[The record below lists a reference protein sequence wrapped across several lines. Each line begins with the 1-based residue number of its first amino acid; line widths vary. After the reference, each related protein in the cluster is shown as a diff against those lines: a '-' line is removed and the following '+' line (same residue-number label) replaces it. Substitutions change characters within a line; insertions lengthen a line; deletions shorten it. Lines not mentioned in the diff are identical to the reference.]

1 MALCCK
7 QVPGSNL
14 NLRPKG
20 MVFTYITLDL
30 FSGIS
35 QIDCHSKQHY
45 LFFRKGKRY
54 FPLVLRLSKW
64 WNMLIVRFFFDS
76 DFCFCFSDTPAH
88 MYYLHTCC
96 WVLNMFGIFF
106 ILAAHEHYSIDVVI
120 AFYITSRLFLYYH
133 TLANTLALKRIES
146 RRSRVWFPLFWFFE
160 EKVSGK
166 VPNEYEWPL
175 KKPAFLCS
183 KQKST
188 WMIFLWKWDISP
200 FQCLWHTYNGDVK
213 MLCSCKCW
221 LGVFFI
227 QPLILTCI

>member
-1 MALCCK
+1 MA
-7 QVPGSNL
+7 SNITPFSEREKDISVWSSGYQNKEICSL
-14 NLRPKG
+14 FT
-20 MVFTYITLDL
+20 VF
-30 FSGIS
+30 
-35 QIDCHSKQHY
+35 
-45 LFFRKGKRY
+45 
-54 FPLVLRLSKW
+54 
-64 WNMLIVRFFFDS
+64 NS

-175 KKPAFLCS
+175 KRPAFLCS

-188 WMIFLWKWDISP
+188 WMIFLWKWDVSP
-200 FQCLWHTYNGDVK
+200 FQCLWHTCNGDVK

-227 QPLILTCI
+227 QPLIVLRETSVIYVLDPFEQSNILETHGKN

>member
-1 MALCCK
+1 MTLCCK
-7 QVPGSNL
+7 QVPGANL
-14 NLRPKG
+14 SLWPKG
-20 MVFTYITLDL
+20 MVFTYTTLDL

-35 QIDCHSKQHY
+35 QIDCYGKQLN
-45 LFFRKGKRY
+45 LFFRKGKIY
-54 FPLVLRLSKW
+54 FPLVLRLSKYR
-64 WNMLIVRFFFDS
+64 NICSLYTVFNS

-146 RRSRVWFPLFWFFE
+146 RRTRVWFPLFWFFE

-175 KKPAFLCS
+175 KRPAFLCS

-188 WMIFLWKWDISP
+188 
-200 FQCLWHTYNGDVK
+200 
-213 MLCSCKCW
+213 
-221 LGVFFI
+221 
-227 QPLILTCI
+227 